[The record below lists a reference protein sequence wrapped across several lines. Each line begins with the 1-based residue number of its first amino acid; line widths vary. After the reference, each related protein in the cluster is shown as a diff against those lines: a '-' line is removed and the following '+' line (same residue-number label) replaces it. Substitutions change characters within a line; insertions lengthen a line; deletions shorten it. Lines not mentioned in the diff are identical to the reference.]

1 MLYSTVVLCLCLRV
15 KRVTWDCTSL
25 RTVASNKKKAGSS
38 VHRLHGY
45 AMLMSPN
52 NSEIAV
58 HGYLCPGDMV
68 VRPCKVM
75 AISRSWYVCFSADIG
90 IVE

>member
-1 MLYSTVVLCLCLRV
+1 MGDVGLHLAAYSRLET
-15 KRVTWDCTSL
+15 
-25 RTVASNKKKAGSS
+25 KKNAGSS

-52 NSEIAV
+52 SSEIAV
-58 HGYLCPGDMV
+58 HGCLCPGDMV

>member
-1 MLYSTVVLCLCLRV
+1 MLVFCVLNGRRGIALRCV
-15 KRVTWDCTSL
+15 QSPR
-25 RTVASNKKKAGSS
+25 NKKNAGSS
-38 VHRLHGY
+38 VHSLHGY

-52 NSEIAV
+52 NNEIAV
-58 HGYLCPGDMV
+58 HGCLCPGDMV

>member
-1 MLYSTVVLCLCLRV
+1 MGLHFAAYSRLEI
-15 KRVTWDCTSL
+15 
-25 RTVASNKKKAGSS
+25 KKKAGSS

-75 AISRSWYVCFSADIG
+75 AISQSWYVCFSADIG